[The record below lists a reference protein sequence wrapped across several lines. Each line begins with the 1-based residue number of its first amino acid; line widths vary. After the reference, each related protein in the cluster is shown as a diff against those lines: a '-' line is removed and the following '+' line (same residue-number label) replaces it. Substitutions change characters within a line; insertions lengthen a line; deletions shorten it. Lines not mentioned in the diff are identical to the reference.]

1 MNQIS
6 KVSGIRWLVV
16 LFFLLTI
23 IMNYIAQVIPFNG
36 QTNGEVSD
44 KYSTLIT
51 PADYAFSIWGV
62 IYLALG
68 IYVFYQ
74 ALWAPTDQRVFDK
87 IGKWLIASFI
97 TTSLWLPA
105 FQYELLS
112 LSVLIMLLILIALI
126 MINIILLKDDTI
138 VGNEQILLKIPFGLY
153 LGWISVATIVNITVL
168 FKYSM
173 SVFIGADELLWLWII
188 LTVGFVLA
196 VMISNWSRNVSITL
210 VFAWAYL
217 AIGKKENQSED
228 TELITILATILLLL
242 ISAYLAYRFYAFN
255 KKKSISEKWS

>member
-6 KVSGIRWLVV
+6 KVPAIRWLVV

-51 PADYAFSIWGV
+51 PADYAFSTWGI

-105 FQYELLS
+105 FQYEWLW
-112 LSVLIMLLILIALI
+112 LSVLIMLMILVSLI
-126 MINIILLKDDTI
+126 MISIILVKDKTI
-138 VGNEQILLKIPFGLY
+138 LGGERIWIKIPFGLY

-173 SVFIGADELLWLWII
+173 SVITGADELLWLWIM
-188 LTVGFVLA
+188 LVLGFVLA
-196 VMISNWSRNVSITL
+196 VFISNWSRNVSVVL

-228 TELITILATILLLL
+228 TVLITIMATILLLL
-242 ISAYLAYRFYAFN
+242 ISVYLAYRFYASY
-255 KKKSISEKWS
+255 KKKSISEK